1 MDGLNRAALV
11 SDAHFFQTPEGLLA
25 GTLLLMLF
33 WFVLKLADR
42 IPNPSVVL
50 LIRALRRPLVFG
62 FGVALYAGWL
72 FGLLANKMVILT
84 DVEVTKAM
92 ASLVLF
98 VIGRAVSIAGLKIL
112 HSSSFDHWLQKE
124 IDDDRDRSMMIA
136 LLDRL
141 YVIVVS
147 LITFA
152 AIMIAIGVS
161 ATAVGAVLGG
171 AGIGIG
177 FGTQQISQ
185 NFLSGLMLFFN
196 RPFGV
201 GDWIQVSTFEG
212 TVERIGWYH
221 TRIRTFDRRP
231 LFIPNSLF
239 ATTPIENPGRMYN
252 RRIKVEL
259 GLRYEDLDRIA
270 EVTSKVKAMLKSHAA
285 IDQRQTMLVNFNQ
298 WDSSSI
304 NLLVY
309 TFTKTTVWSEW
320 LDVQQDVF
328 LQIAAIVKEAGADF
342 AFPSTTLYPGTNFNA
357 NQPFLEPPP
366 AGEESS
372 PSPGAP
378 N

>member
-1 MDGLNRAALV
+1 MDGLNRADLA

-25 GTLLLMLF
+25 GTLLLVVF
-33 WFVLKLADR
+33 WLVLRLADR
-42 IPNPSVVL
+42 IPNSSVVL
-50 LIRALRRPLVFG
+50 LVRALRRPLVLG
-62 FGVALYAGWL
+62 FGIALYAGWL
-72 FGLLANKMVILT
+72 FGLLANKMVVLT
-84 DVEVTKAM
+84 DVEVTKAT
-92 ASLVLF
+92 ASLELF

-124 IDDDRDRSMMIA
+124 IDDDRDRSMMVA
-136 LLDRL
+136 LLDRM
-141 YVIVVS
+141 YVIVVF
-147 LITFA
+147 LVTFA

-252 RRIKVEL
+252 RRIKVEI
-259 GLRYEDLDRIA
+259 GLRYEDLDRMNM
-270 EVTSKVKAMLKSHAA
+270 VTANVKTMLKNHDA
-285 IDQRQTMLVNFNQ
+285 IDQGQTILVNFNQ

-304 NLLVY
+304 NMMVY
-309 TFTKTTVWSEW
+309 AFTKTTVWSEW
-320 LDVQQDVF
+320 LDAQQDVF
-328 LQIAAIVKEAGADF
+328 MQIAGIVKEAGADF
-342 AFPSTTLYPGTNFNA
+342 AFPSTTLYPGTTFNP
-357 NQPFLEPPP
+357 NQPFIAAPPP
-366 AGEESS
+366 ASDAVKGELS
-372 PSPGAP
+372 
-378 N
+378 